1 MKKRIFACLLVLAF
15 ACGLSS
21 LTSAQSF
28 TGGIVGTVKN
38 PNGEVIPNAEI
49 TITHLQTNKQV
60 QVTANGEG
68 FYISPPLAVG
78 DYRVEAKM
86 QGFRRAIRSG
96 INLQIQQSL
105 QVDFTL
111 EIGEVAETVEVT
123 AQAPVLEATNSV
135 LGKVV
140 DNRRILDLP
149 LNTRNVYSLIFLTP
163 GVSGSIGNNY
173 NQMNYS
179 VNGARP
185 TMMDTVIDGV
195 TASFPTVNGFTGISI
210 FPSVDAIQE
219 FKVMGATYP
228 AEFGRS
234 LGSVL
239 NVVFKSGTN
248 QFHGSAYEFL
258 RNSVFDANNFFEN
271 AASRKLGSF
280 KRSQFGG
287 HATGPIKRDKTFF
300 MGSYEGLRA
309 RNFATSVRSVPTLAQ
324 RNGDFSQ
331 TFNQAGTLIALY
343 NPFSTVGTVRQR
355 FQCDGAGNPMPV
367 LPDRTQAAG
376 TPCNKI
382 PSALIDPVAQN
393 ILKFYPL
400 PNQPG
405 AANTNANNYAASG
418 SAQTDL
424 DNYDFRVDH
433 RFSEKQTFFA
443 RYSHRYTQSVP
454 LKAFPEE
461 LTIAEGR
468 IIEENRARNFV
479 AEYTHTLS
487 PTTLLTGR
495 IGFARTLFVFSNQ
508 GLGFKPSSLGLPAA
522 IDSVVDRQMFPA
534 INVAGM
540 TSLGGGDHRFN
551 AFMSYPFVATLTRTS
566 GNHNWKFGGEVRMIR
581 VNVWEARSAGT
592 FGFSAAFT
600 QGPNPNT
607 ASNAAGLGFAS
618 FLLGAGTTGNNLIQ
632 GWKNVA
638 SQSFYYAGYAQD
650 DWRVNQK
657 LTLNLGVRYDYDA
670 PRTER
675 YNRMNFFDLD
685 APSPLA
691 SRQTTFPNL
700 KGGVSFVGVNGNPRH
715 QYFKDTNNL
724 APRLGLAY
732 QINEKTVVRA
742 GYSHIFGP
750 SNQAA
755 QGTVGPFGFRIQ
767 YPWQTTINNGLT
779 PFNLLRNPYPEGF
792 RALPGAA
799 DGLLTQVGGNLESV
813 LQDTITPWSQ
823 QWNLNIQRQLP
834 GQMNLEVAYVG
845 TRGLQLSRN
854 GEGGLSLNQ
863 LHPQHLALGSALN
876 QSVPNPFFGLGTL
889 GFFTAANTTR
899 AQLLRPFPQF
909 TDLTP
914 LYSSGA
920 SSNYHALQVSFS
932 KRLSHGM
939 MLDGNYTWAKNIE
952 EGLTHQ
958 DSYNLRGSRGL
969 ATIDI
974 AHRFVVSYLYE
985 LPFGKGRKFGAN
997 SPGLLDAVIGGWQFN
1012 GITTFQSGT
1021 PLTITANNTAGLFNP
1036 LTRPNTNG
1044 RDANLSGKVDE
1055 RLNRYFDTSV
1065 YSQPAA
1071 FTFGNVGPTVN
1082 IRNDGIKNFDLSLF
1096 KQFRP
1101 IERLAVQFRVEAL
1114 NAFNTPRFGSPNT
1127 SVTSTTF
1134 GQITT
1139 QANAPRQLQ
1148 FGLKLLW

>member
-1 MKKRIFACLLVLAF
+1 MKSRIWPLCVMMCLL
-15 ACGLSS
+15 
-21 LTSAQSF
+21 LTSATVFAQSF
-28 TGGIVGTVKN
+28 TGAIVGTVKN
-38 PNGEVIPNAEI
+38 ASGEVIAGAQVII
-49 TITHLQTNKQV
+49 TETQTNKQV
-60 QVTANGEG
+60 SVTTNSAGN
-68 FYISPPLAVG
+68 YTSPPLAVG
-78 DYRVEAKM
+78 QYRVEARTT
-86 QGFRRAIRSG
+86 GFRSAVHPS
-96 INLQIQQSL
+96 LTMQIQQTL
-105 QVDFTL
+105 TVDFTL
-111 EIGEVAETVEVT
+111 EVGQVSETIEIT
-123 AQAPVLEATNSV
+123 SQAPILETTTSA

-140 DNRRILDLP
+140 DNRRILELP

-173 NQMNYS
+173 NQMSYS

-258 RNSVFDANNFFEN
+258 RNSVFDANNFFAN
-271 AASRKLGSF
+271 SRHEELGSF

-287 HATGPIKRDKTFF
+287 HATGPIRRDKTFF
-300 MGSYEGLRA
+300 MGSFEGLRA
-309 RNFATSVRSVPTLAQ
+309 RSFATSVRTVPTLEQ
-324 RNGDFSQ
+324 RNGDFSK
-331 TFNQAGTLIALY
+331 TFNQAGALIRIF
-343 NPFSTVGTVRQR
+343 NPFTTRASGTSFVRDQ
-355 FQCDGAGNPMPV
+355 F
-367 LPDRTQAAG
+367 PD
-376 TPCNKI
+376 NKI
-382 PSALIDPVAQN
+382 PASMIDPVALN
-393 ILKFYPL
+393 ILKYFPL

-418 SAQTDL
+418 SSQTNL

-433 RFSEKQTFFA
+433 RFSETQTFFA
-443 RYSHRYTQSVP
+443 RYSHRYTQAVP
-454 LKAFPEE
+454 LKAFSEE

-487 PTTLLTGR
+487 PTTVLTGR

-508 GLGFKPSSLGLPAA
+508 GLGFKPSQLGLPAS
-522 IDSVVDRQMFPA
+522 IDAVVDRQMFPA
-534 INVAGM
+534 VGVSGM
-540 TSLGGGDHRFN
+540 TSLGGNDHRFN
-551 AFMSYPFVATLTRTS
+551 AFMSYPFIGTLTRTS
-566 GNHNWKFGGEVRMIR
+566 GNHNWKYGGEVRLIR
-581 VNVWEARSAGT
+581 VNVWEARNAGQFNFSAGM
-592 FGFSAAFT
+592 T

-607 ASNAAGLGFAS
+607 ASSSAGLGFAS
-618 FLLGAGTTGNNLIQ
+618 FLLGTGSTGNVLIQ

-638 SQSFYYAGYAQD
+638 AQSFYYAGYAQD
-650 DWRVNQK
+650 DWRVTRK

-675 YNRMNFFDLD
+675 YNRMNFFDPN
-685 APSPLA
+685 AVSPLA
-691 SRQTTFPNL
+691 GKVAGFPNL
-700 KGGVSFVGVNGNPRH
+700 KGGVRFVGVDGNPRH

-732 QINEKTVVRA
+732 QVNEKTVVRA

-755 QGTVGPFGFRIQ
+755 QGTVGPFGFRIE
-767 YPWQTTINNGLT
+767 YPWLSTVDGIT
-779 PFNLLRNPYPEGF
+779 PLNLLRNPYPLGF
-792 RALPGAA
+792 RQLPGAA
-799 DGLLTQVGGNLESV
+799 DGLLTQAGANLQSV
-813 LQDTITPWSQ
+813 LQDTVTPWSR

-834 GQMNLEVAYVG
+834 WQTSLEVAYVG

-854 GEGGLSLNQ
+854 GEGGLDLNQ
-863 LHPQHLALGSALN
+863 LDPQYLALGSQLN
-876 QSVPNPFFGLGTL
+876 QQVDNPFFGLGTG
-889 GFFTAANTTR
+889 GFFAQPRIAR
-899 AQLLRPFPQF
+899 GQLLRPYPQF
-909 TDLTP
+909 TSITP
-914 LYSSGA
+914 LYSSGN
-920 SSNYHALQVSFS
+920 SSNYHALQVTFT
-932 KRLSHGM
+932 KRLSQG
-939 MLDGNYTWAKNIE
+939 LLIDGNYTWAKNIE
-952 EGLTHQ
+952 EGLNHQ
-958 DSYNLRGSRGL
+958 NSYDIRSSRAL
-969 ATIDI
+969 SDIDI

-985 LPFGKGRKFGAN
+985 LPFGKGRKFGGSAPSILN
-997 SPGLLDAVIGGWQFN
+997 AIIGGWQFN

-1021 PLTITANNTAGLFNP
+1021 PLNISASNSAGLFNP

-1044 RDANLSGKVDE
+1044 KDPRLSGPVHE

-1071 FTFGNVGPTVN
+1071 FTFGNAGATVN
-1082 IRNDGIKNFDLSLF
+1082 IRNDGIKNFDMSLF
-1096 KQFRP
+1096 KQFKP
-1101 IERLAVQFRVEAL
+1101 LERLAVQFRVEAL
-1114 NAFNTPRFGSPNT
+1114 NAFNTPRFGSPST
-1127 SVTSTTF
+1127 GVTSTTF
-1134 GQITT
+1134 GQITS
-1139 QANAPRQLQ
+1139 QANSPRQLQ